1 MTRYLLRWVRYLLW
15 RVGYLLLLRRVRQ
28 LKPHNR
34 IVNENR
40 GIDHLIYLLFISLYF
55 GSYFYVYLSWEDF
68 RYSILLYLLIFLPDL
83 FIMLN
88 LLFKTVRRSGI
99 GTSNY
104 IAIAEVGIIQ
114 LT

>member
-1 MTRYLLRWVRYLLW
+1 MCTYHGKILD
-15 RVGYLLLLRRVRQ
+15 
-28 LKPHNR
+28 
-34 IVNENR
+34 IV
-40 GIDHLIYLLFISLYF
+40 F
-55 GSYFYVYLSWEDF
+55 
-68 RYSILLYLLIFLPDL
+68 LLYLLFFLPDL

-104 IAIAEVGIIQ
+104 IANAEVGIIQ